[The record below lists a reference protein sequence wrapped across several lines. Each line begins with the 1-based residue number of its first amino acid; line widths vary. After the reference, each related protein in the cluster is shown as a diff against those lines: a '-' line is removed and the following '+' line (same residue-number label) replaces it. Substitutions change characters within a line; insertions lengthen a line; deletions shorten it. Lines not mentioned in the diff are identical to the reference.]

1 MPININT
8 KKERFPCAVCGGATS
23 SLTGRCRVKGCK
35 GMRAGAEPQPVLHDL
50 ATWATIPARPM
61 IDKITP
67 GGVDRDQIARN
78 AEAKRKHIE
87 SVSHETPDE
96 VSREEFGPFDPNDL
110 PVCPACAFEGQPFNQ
125 LRIDPEGDIECS
137 SCWKI
142 YPKKEGGAA

>member
-1 MPININT
+1 MPINVTT
-8 KKERFPCAVCGGATS
+8 KKNLS
-23 SLTGRCRVKGCK
+23 
-35 GMRAGAEPQPVLHDL
+35 
-50 ATWATIPARPM
+50 
-61 IDKITP
+61 P

-78 AEAKRKHIE
+78 AEKKRRHIE
-87 SVSHETPDE
+87 RIEAEEAAADVSHETPDE